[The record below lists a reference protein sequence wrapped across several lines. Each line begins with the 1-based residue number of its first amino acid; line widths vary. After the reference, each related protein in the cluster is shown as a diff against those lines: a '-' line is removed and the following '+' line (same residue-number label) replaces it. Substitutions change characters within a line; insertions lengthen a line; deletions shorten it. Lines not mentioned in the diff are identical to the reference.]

1 MGADDMKVMEQ
12 KSFSRVACDA
22 FSSNERQ
29 RGASSAAKCP
39 IHHPRVSSLVR
50 PSESAGAATVAPPTA
65 TSLATLVSRHV
76 LRDGEL
82 VILLL
87 KPSVWFIL
95 LSSLW
100 FIAIDVLVLCAIFV
114 FDLDDKMHL
123 QKLPIVEA
131 GIFLAAGR
139 LMWAVLQW
147 ASRLYVLTDLR
158 ILRVG
163 GVFNVHIFDCPLRK
177 VARTR
182 LISVTRERIVG
193 TGSIEIIPLDEAA
206 PEGVWQTIARPRQVH
221 EQVVAAINK
230 AKQGGC
236 V

>member
-1 MGADDMKVMEQ
+1 MSTREPIAATP
-12 KSFSRVACDA
+12 RVARLDEDEDENA
-22 FSSNERQ
+22 R
-29 RGASSAAKCP
+29 RVASRLNIVSA
-39 IHHPRVSSLVR
+39 
-50 PSESAGAATVAPPTA
+50 SESAGAATVPSPTA
-65 TSLATLVSRHV
+65 TSLATLLSRHV

-87 KPSVWFIL
+87 KPSAWFIL
-95 LSSLW
+95 LSSLR
-100 FIAIDVLVLCAIFV
+100 FIAVDVLVLCAIFV
-114 FDLDDKMHL
+114 FDIDDKLHI

-131 GIFLAAGR
+131 GVFIAAGR

-163 GVFNVHIFDCPLRK
+163 GVFNVNIFDCPLRK

-182 LISVTRERIVG
+182 LLMVTRERLLG
-193 TGSIEIIPLDEAA
+193 LGSIEIIPLDEEQ
-206 PEGVWQTIARPRQVH
+206 PEGVWQTLARPRQVH
-221 EQVVAAINK
+221 EQVVATINK

>member
-1 MGADDMKVMEQ
+1 MGVGD
-12 KSFSRVACDA
+12 
-22 FSSNERQ
+22 
-29 RGASSAAKCP
+29 GT
-39 IHHPRVSSLVR
+39 HPRASIVSS
-50 PSESAGAATVAPPTA
+50 SESAASVAPPPTA

-100 FIAIDVLVLCAIFV
+100 FIAVDVLVLCAIFV
-114 FDLDDKMHL
+114 FDLDDKMRL

-131 GIFLAAGR
+131 GIFIATGR
-139 LMWAVLQW
+139 LMWATLQW
-147 ASRLYVLTDLR
+147 TSRLYVLTDMR

-163 GVFNVHIFDCPLRK
+163 GVFNVNIFDCPLRK

-182 LISVTRERIVG
+182 LLPITRERVVG
-193 TGSIEIIPLDEAA
+193 TGSIEIIPLEESS
-206 PEGVWQTIARPRQVH
+206 PEGVWQTVAAPRQVH

>member
-1 MGADDMKVMEQ
+1 MGV
-12 KSFSRVACDA
+12 
-22 FSSNERQ
+22 NEPHP
-29 RGASSAAKCP
+29 RGAAS
-39 IHHPRVSSLVR
+39 IVS

-65 TSLATLVSRHV
+65 TSLATLVSRHL

-87 KPSVWFIL
+87 KPSAWFIL

-100 FIAIDVLVLCAIFV
+100 FIAIDVLILSAVFV

-123 QKLPIVEA
+123 NKLPLVEA
-131 GIFLAAGR
+131 GVFVAAGR
-139 LMWAVLQW
+139 LMWATLQW

>member
-1 MGADDMKVMEQ
+1 MAKNFLRHP
-12 KSFSRVACDA
+12 FSILR
-22 FSSNERQ
+22 
-29 RGASSAAKCP
+29 
-39 IHHPRVSSLVR
+39 PRVSSLVS
-50 PSESAGAATVAPPTA
+50 PSESAGAATVAPPRA
-65 TSLATLVSRHV
+65 TSLATLLSRHV

-95 LSSLW
+95 LSSLR
-100 FIAIDVLVLCAIFV
+100 FIAVDVLVVCAIFV

-123 QKLPIVEA
+123 NKLPIVEA
-131 GIFLAAGR
+131 GVFIAAGR

-163 GVFNVHIFDCPLRK
+163 GVFNVNIFDCPLRK

-182 LISVTRERIVG
+182 LLTVTRERLLG
-193 TGSIEIIPLDEAA
+193 LGSIEIIPLEEAS
-206 PEGVWQTIARPRQVH
+206 PEGIWQTVARPRQVH
-221 EQVVAAINK
+221 EQVVATINK

>member
-1 MGADDMKVMEQ
+1 M
-12 KSFSRVACDA
+12 S
-22 FSSNERQ
+22 
-29 RGASSAAKCP
+29 
-39 IHHPRVSSLVR
+39 
-50 PSESAGAATVAPPTA
+50 PSESAGAATVAPPAA

-95 LSSLW
+95 LSSLR
-100 FIAIDVLVLCAIFV
+100 FIAIDVIVISAIFV
-114 FDLDDKMHL
+114 FDIDDKMHL

-131 GIFLAAGR
+131 GVFIAAGR
-139 LMWAVLQW
+139 LMWAMLQW

-163 GVFNVHIFDCPLRK
+163 GVFNVNIFDCPLRK

-182 LISVTRERIVG
+182 LLNITRERIVG
-193 TGSIEIIPLDEAA
+193 LGSIEIIPLDENSQ
-206 PEGVWQTIARPRQVH
+206 EGIWQTIAGPRQVH

-230 AKQGGC
+230 AKQGGAC
-236 V
+236 A